1 MRGAVR
7 LKDIALR
14 LGVSVNTVSHAL
26 RDLPDIGADTKERVK
41 KTAFEMGYVANKA
54 ASFIRTGKSD
64 VITVSIP
71 SLKIPFI

>member
-41 KTAFEMGYVANKA
+41 KRHLKWGMSRIKPPVLFERGNRM
-54 ASFIRTGKSD
+54 SSQC
-64 VITVSIP
+64 
-71 SLKIPFI
+71 PFLR

>member
-1 MRGAVR
+1 MEGEKMRGAVR

-41 KTAFEMGYVANKA
+41 KNG
-54 ASFIRTGKSD
+54 I
-64 VITVSIP
+64 
-71 SLKIPFI
+71 